1 MHALIILLFLIFQML
16 KIFQNLKNTDADFSL
31 ANIANPFFPHLHI
44 PSKHHHHYQQ
54 QKPLSDTA
62 TVSSVF
68 AHCLLQLYR
77 RAPTLQTTLKD
88 KLKSMMVAQPI
99 KMGFHIVYVVGCDLV
114 KISVSVSHLLLLRKL

>member
-1 MHALIILLFLIFQML
+1 MHALIILLFLIVQML

-31 ANIANPFFPHLHI
+31 ANIANPLFFL
-44 PSKHHHHYQQ
+44 PSHPFQTPPQQ

-62 TVSSVF
+62 PVSSVF

-114 KISVSVSHLLLLRKL
+114 KISVFVSHLLLLRKL